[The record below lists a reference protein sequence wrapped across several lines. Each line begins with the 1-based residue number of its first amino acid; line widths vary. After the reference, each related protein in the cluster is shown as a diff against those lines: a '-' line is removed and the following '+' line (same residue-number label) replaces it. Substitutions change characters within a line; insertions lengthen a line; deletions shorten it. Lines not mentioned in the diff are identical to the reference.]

1 VCSLYG
7 FAVARPPD
15 VTLSVSEL
23 RIALGQLM
31 RRLRA
36 EHAFPISQGAVLG
49 RLEREGPATTSA
61 LAAAERVRPQS
72 MAQTI
77 SELGA
82 AGLVAR
88 SPDPT
93 DGRQIL
99 IDLTERGRSTL
110 AEERARRDGWL
121 AHAIEGDLTEEEQEI
136 LFQSVPI
143 LRRLAQS

>member
-1 VCSLYG
+1 M
-7 FAVARPPD
+7 AWPPD
-15 VTLSVSEL
+15 VALSASEL
-23 RIALGQLM
+23 RVVLGQIL

-36 EHAFPISQGAVLG
+36 EHQFPISQGTVLA

-77 SELGA
+77 AELGA

-99 IDLTERGRSTL
+99 IEVTERGRTTL
-110 AEERARRDGWL
+110 AEERARREGWL
-121 AHAIEGDLTEEEQEI
+121 ARAIESELTAEEQET
-136 LFQSVPI
+136 LLRALPI

>member
-1 VCSLYG
+1 M
-7 FAVARPPD
+7 ARPPD
-15 VTLSVSEL
+15 VALSASEL
-23 RIALGQLM
+23 RVVLGQLL

-36 EHAFPISQGAVLG
+36 EHQFPISQGTVLA

-77 SELGA
+77 AELGA

-99 IDLTERGRSTL
+99 IELTERGRTTL
-110 AEERARRDGWL
+110 AEERARREGWL
-121 AHAIEGDLTEEEQEI
+121 ANAIESELTEGEQET
-136 LFQSVPI
+136 LLRALPI

>member
-1 VCSLYG
+1 
-7 FAVARPPD
+7 VARPPD
-15 VTLSVSEL
+15 VALSASEL
-23 RIALGQLM
+23 RVVLGQLL

-36 EHAFPISQGAVLG
+36 EHQFPISQGTVLA

-77 SELGA
+77 AELGA
-82 AGLVAR
+82 AGLVVR

-99 IDLTERGRSTL
+99 IELTERGRTTL
-110 AEERARRDGWL
+110 AEERARREGWL
-121 AHAIEGDLTEEEQEI
+121 ANAIESELTEGEQET
-136 LFQSVPI
+136 LLRALPI

>member
-1 VCSLYG
+1 MGGYG
-7 FAVARPPD
+7 SRVARPPD
-15 VTLSVSEL
+15 VALSASEL
-23 RIALGQLM
+23 RVVLGQLM

-36 EHAFPISQGAVLG
+36 EHQFPISQGTVLA

-61 LAAAERVRPQS
+61 LAAGERVRPQS

-77 SELGA
+77 AELAA

-99 IDLTERGRSTL
+99 IELTELGRTTL
-110 AEERARRDGWL
+110 AEERARREGWL
-121 AHAIEGDLTEEEQEI
+121 SKAIESELTDEEQET
-136 LFQSVPI
+136 LFRAVAI
-143 LRRLAQS
+143 LRRLAQN

>member
-1 VCSLYG
+1 
-7 FAVARPPD
+7 VARPTD
-15 VTLSVSEL
+15 VALSASEL
-23 RIALGQLM
+23 RIVLGQLI

-36 EHAFPISQGAVLG
+36 EHALPISQGTVLG
-49 RLEREGPATTSA
+49 RLEREGSATTSA
-61 LAAAERVRPQS
+61 LASAERVRPQS

-99 IDLTERGRSTL
+99 IDLTELGRATL

-121 AHAIEGDLTEEEQEI
+121 SNAIESELSEAERETLLQAI
-136 LFQSVPI
+136 AL
-143 LRRLAQS
+143 LRRLAQG

>member
-1 VCSLYG
+1 M
-7 FAVARPPD
+7 ARPPD
-15 VTLSVSEL
+15 VALSASEL
-23 RIALGQLM
+23 RVVLGQLL

-36 EHAFPISQGAVLG
+36 EHQFPISQGTVLA

-77 SELGA
+77 AELGA

-99 IDLTERGRSTL
+99 IELTERGRTTL
-110 AEERARRDGWL
+110 AEERARREGWL
-121 AHAIEGDLTEEEQEI
+121 ANAIESELTEGEQET
-136 LFQSVPI
+136 LLQALPI

>member
-1 VCSLYG
+1 
-7 FAVARPPD
+7 
-15 VTLSVSEL
+15 
-23 RIALGQLM
+23 M

-36 EHAFPISQGAVLG
+36 EHQFPISQGTVLG

-77 SELGA
+77 AELGA

-99 IDLTERGRSTL
+99 IELTELGRTTL
-110 AEERARRDGWL
+110 AEERARREGWL
-121 AHAIEGDLTEEEQEI
+121 SNAIESELTDEEQET
-136 LFQSVPI
+136 LLPLGRDPPAPRPELSS
-143 LRRLAQS
+143 LYAGSA

>member
-1 VCSLYG
+1 M
-7 FAVARPPD
+7 ARPPD
-15 VTLSVSEL
+15 VALSASEL
-23 RIALGQLM
+23 RVVLGQLL

-36 EHAFPISQGAVLG
+36 EHQFPISQGTVLA

-72 MAQTI
+72 MAQTVA
-77 SELGA
+77 ELGA

-99 IDLTERGRSTL
+99 IELTERGRTTL
-110 AEERARRDGWL
+110 AEERARREGWL
-121 AHAIEGDLTEEEQEI
+121 ASAIESVLTAEEQET
-136 LFQSVPI
+136 LLQALPI